1 MESGK
6 LLVFSAPSGS
16 GKTTLVHQLLAQG
29 LPLEFSI
36 SATSR
41 PPRAHEVDG
50 KDYYFLSPTM
60 FQEKIKANAFVE
72 YEEVY
77 EGLFYGTLKSELER
91 IWTNGKHGIFDIDV
105 QGGLNIKKHYP
116 QQTLTLF
123 IQPPSIAALEERLQ
137 QRGTETPESLHQ
149 RVAKAAEELAF
160 ADQFDVVIVND
171 NLEDAKK
178 EVFERVSTFLKS

>member
-16 GKTTLVHQLLAQG
+16 GKTTLVHHLLAQG

-50 KDYYFLSPTM
+50 KDYYFLSPTV
-60 FQEKIKANAFVE
+60 FQEKIKTHAFVE

-105 QGGLNIKKHYP
+105 QGGLNIKKYYP

>member
-16 GKTTLVHQLLAQG
+16 GKTTLVHHLLAQG

-50 KDYYFLSPTM
+50 KDYYFLSPTV
-60 FQEKIKANAFVE
+60 FQEKIKTHAFVE

-105 QGGLNIKKHYP
+105 QGSLNIKKHYP

-160 ADQFDVVIVND
+160 ANQFDVVIVND

>member
-16 GKTTLVHQLLAQG
+16 GKTTLVHHLLAQG

-50 KDYYFLSPTM
+50 KDYYFLSPTV
-60 FQEKIKANAFVE
+60 FQEKIKTHAFVE

-105 QGGLNIKKHYP
+105 HGGLNIKKHYP

>member
-16 GKTTLVHQLLAQG
+16 GKTTLVRHLLAQG

-41 PPRAHEVDG
+41 PPRGHEVDG
-50 KDYYFLSPTM
+50 KDYYFLSPTV
-60 FQEKIKANAFVE
+60 FQEKIKAHAFVE

-105 QGGLNIKKHYP
+105 QGGLNIKKQYP